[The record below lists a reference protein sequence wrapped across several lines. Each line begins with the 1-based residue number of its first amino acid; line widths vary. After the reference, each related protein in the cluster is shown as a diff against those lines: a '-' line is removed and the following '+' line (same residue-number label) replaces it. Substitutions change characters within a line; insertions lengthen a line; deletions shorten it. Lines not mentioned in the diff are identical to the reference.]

1 LFGYSSGQFRHIL
14 DVSNGSGG
22 AAMTTLS
29 QVLLYPALAAWRAS
43 LRYRLKN
50 AARPSDST
58 HAQTPGPD
66 PDWVLIVGNDI
77 ASGWG
82 VRSHDLGVPGQLA
95 RELTRVSGHGADVDV
110 TLAEDSAAIARFAVS
125 PTGARY
131 DAIVVVGGIRDA
143 LRLRSPK
150 RWRSEMKKTLESL
163 TSNHGEHTHIAVM
176 GIRRIHFRS
185 RIDTMLSAVV
195 AAHADDLN
203 AITME
208 LCATMPQVSYL
219 NLAELPAAARPGEH
233 RAAMNYR
240 LDAVAIA
247 DHLIPYLYPEDRT
260 ATGSTRTQPENSVP
274 QNVLEKA
281 RQSAVDALPLLVD
294 ELGEEID
301 GLVAAA
307 KAVYDTTFASFT
319 VVDGDTLDYRVVAG
333 GKPSTVPRNESV
345 CSIAM
350 HSDGP
355 TIVPDTARDARFRHL
370 RTIRFYAGVPVLSQA
385 GHRIGMLCVVD
396 SEPRD
401 ASTFDSTMLRELAQ
415 LLQKRL
421 WAQD

>member
-1 LFGYSSGQFRHIL
+1 
-14 DVSNGSGG
+14 
-22 AAMTTLS
+22 MTTLG
-29 QVLLYPALAAWRAS
+29 QALLFPALALWRKS
-43 LRYRLKN
+43 LMFRLRN
-50 AARPSDST
+50 APRPSDST
-58 HAQTPGPD
+58 HAQTPGPN
-66 PDWVLIVGNDI
+66 PDWVLIVGNDV

-95 RELTRVSGHGADVDV
+95 RELTRVSGRGADVDA
-110 TLAEDSAAIARFAVS
+110 TIAEDSAAIARFAVS
-125 PTGARY
+125 STGARY
-131 DAIVVVGGIRDA
+131 DAIVVVGGVRDA

-150 RWRSEMKKTLESL
+150 LWRAEMTQTLEAL
-163 TSNHGEHTHIAVM
+163 VSNNEPHTHIVVM
-176 GIRRIHFRS
+176 GIRRVHFNS
-185 RIDTMLSAVV
+185 RIDSMLSKVV
-195 AAHADDLN
+195 AAHALELN

-208 LCATMPQVSYL
+208 LCATLPQVSYL
-219 NLAELPAAARPGEH
+219 DLAELPAAARPGEH

-247 DHLIPYLYPEDRT
+247 DHLIPYLHPEGVGPNS
-260 ATGSTRTQPENSVP
+260 GSDSSSRQAVNAIP

-281 RQSAVDALPLLVD
+281 RQSAVDALPQLVD

-370 RTIRFYAGVPVLSQA
+370 RAIRFYAGVPVLSQA

-421 WAQD
+421 WVQE

>member
-1 LFGYSSGQFRHIL
+1 
-14 DVSNGSGG
+14 
-22 AAMTTLS
+22 
-29 QVLLYPALAAWRAS
+29 
-43 LRYRLKN
+43 
-50 AARPSDST
+50 
-58 HAQTPGPD
+58 
-66 PDWVLIVGNDI
+66 
-77 ASGWG
+77 
-82 VRSHDLGVPGQLA
+82 
-95 RELTRVSGHGADVDV
+95 
-110 TLAEDSAAIARFAVS
+110 
-125 PTGARY
+125 
-131 DAIVVVGGIRDA
+131 
-143 LRLRSPK
+143 
-150 RWRSEMKKTLESL
+150 
-163 TSNHGEHTHIAVM
+163 
-176 GIRRIHFRS
+176 
-185 RIDTMLSAVV
+185 
-195 AAHADDLN
+195 
-203 AITME
+203 
-208 LCATMPQVSYL
+208 VSYL

-247 DHLIPYLYPEDRT
+247 DHLIPYLHPDRE
-260 ATGSTRTQPENSVP
+260 APGSDLDDPTSRQPVNAVP

-281 RQSAVDALPLLVD
+281 RQSAVDALPQLVD

-333 GKPSTVPRNESV
+333 GKPNTVPRNESV

-355 TIVPDTARDARFRHL
+355 TIVADTARDARFRHL
-370 RTIRFYAGVPVLSQA
+370 RSIRFYAGVPVLSQA

-421 WAQD
+421 WVQE